1 MNYDRD
7 KFIQLFERDLLKH
20 LRKKIYEDDDYI
32 YEFKKAFPSSSYNTK
47 KVVYKKYKNSVSAVC
62 ERLLNTFD
70 NIQSMNVFIFRMQ
83 ENTFHTQDE
92 NVCENII
99 LRQYKSVS
107 NISWRQY
114 IHFIK
119 AILVIKVI
127 YDNCVDI
134 FTIKLDRNKRV
145 QKPSNN
151 TLNYIGERITKL
163 LVATIRPSSEK
174 CEKQLQAVIDEHVE
188 KINNSFARR
197 QCKIK
202 NTNLSAYVYE
212 VNAYFKALY
221 NKMSCDFRVNI
232 TPFDYKKNID
242 ALIEE
247 YINNADKTLNTYI
260 NTYDLIKIE
269 PMSMDEALYEL
280 TINKDNLSDYI
291 YFTNTLIEIY
301 SLLLN
306 EKSFLKDIIKVYFDF
321 YAQQSL
327 ALRDAGKQWERF
339 ITEKDFTL
347 NDMMTYF
354 KYKFNFNIDA
364 DALQMDPIEISS
376 IRGEKYES
384 I

>member
-1 MNYDRD
+1 
-7 KFIQLFERDLLKH
+7 
-20 LRKKIYEDDDYI
+20 
-32 YEFKKAFPSSSYNTK
+32 
-47 KVVYKKYKNSVSAVC
+47 
-62 ERLLNTFD
+62 
-70 NIQSMNVFIFRMQ
+70 
-83 ENTFHTQDE
+83 
-92 NVCENII
+92 
-99 LRQYKSVS
+99 
-107 NISWRQY
+107 
-114 IHFIK
+114 
-119 AILVIKVI
+119 
-127 YDNCVDI
+127 
-134 FTIKLDRNKRV
+134 
-145 QKPSNN
+145 
-151 TLNYIGERITKL
+151 
-163 LVATIRPSSEK
+163 
-174 CEKQLQAVIDEHVE
+174 
-188 KINNSFARR
+188 
-197 QCKIK
+197 
-202 NTNLSAYVYE
+202 
-212 VNAYFKALY
+212 
-221 NKMSCDFRVNI
+221 MSCDFRVNI

>member
-32 YEFKKAFPSSSYNTK
+32 YEFKKAFSSSSYNTK

-70 NIQSMNVFIFRMQ
+70 NIQSMNVFIFRIQ

-119 AILVIKVI
+119 AILVIKII

-145 QKPSNN
+145 QTPSNN
-151 TLNYIGERITKL
+151 TLNYVGERITKL
-163 LVATIRPSSEK
+163 LVATIRLSSEK

-280 TINKDNLSDYI
+280 TIDKDNLSDYI

-306 EKSFLKDIIKVYFDF
+306 EKSFLKDIIKVYFDY

-339 ITEKDFTL
+339 ITEKGFTL

-364 DALQMDPIEISS
+364 NVLQMDPIEFSS
-376 IRGEKYES
+376 IRGEKCES